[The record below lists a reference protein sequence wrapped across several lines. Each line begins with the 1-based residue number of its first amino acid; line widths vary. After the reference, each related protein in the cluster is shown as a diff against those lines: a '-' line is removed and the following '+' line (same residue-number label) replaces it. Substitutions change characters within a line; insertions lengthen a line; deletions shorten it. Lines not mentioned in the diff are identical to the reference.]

1 MEKNERFNSIVKQ
14 LESVK
19 AFASLFEAKD
29 QYQGALQV
37 KSSSYEQLA
46 ALFAIEEEQAR
57 QLIEEVSTLGVD
69 AVKEMSTDEKKQ
81 LLSKYV
87 GEAFFEEMDEEF
99 INNTANTVL
108 ELKVMMEELD
118 ESIVECEAEI
128 AKVEEQIKETT
139 QQYGDI
145 YNLLKTNLEE
155 VLQENHTEAVYDAAR
170 QQLNAMENSLTLEPV
185 IELYKS
191 IGVNNTKKEYRDR
204 ARREAMIKKFV
215 AIMKRLNIKASLASF
230 INKDVDEFIN
240 EENRCDKDLLLYAIM
255 KYEAGKPFTSKKFL
269 DGMFIIQLTIN
280 FYQLFTG
287 VMDPNNK
294 ERFTESLNRLSALF
308 R

>member
-215 AIMKRLNIKASLASF
+215 AIMKRLNIKASLATF

-240 EENRCDKDLLLYAIM
+240 EENRCDKDLILYAIM

-294 ERFTESLNRLSALF
+294 ERFTESLNRLSAMF

>member
-19 AFASLFEAKD
+19 SFASLFEAKN

-37 KSSSYEQLA
+37 KSSSYGQLA
-46 ALFAIEEEQAR
+46 ALFAIEEEQAEK
-57 QLIEEVSTLGVD
+57 LVEEVSALGVD
-69 AVKEMSTDEKKQ
+69 AVKEMPTDEKKQ

-99 INNTANTVL
+99 INTTTNTVI
-108 ELKVMMEELD
+108 ELKGMMDELD
-118 ESIVECEAEI
+118 ESIAECEAEI
-128 AKVEEQIKETT
+128 AKVEENIKETT

-155 VLQENHTEAVYDAAR
+155 VLQEKHSEAVYDAAR

-185 IELYKS
+185 IELYKN
-191 IGVNNTKKEYRDR
+191 IGVNNTKKEYKDR
-204 ARREAMIKKFV
+204 IRREATIKKFV
-215 AIMKRLNIKASLASF
+215 AVMKKLNIKASLASF
-230 INKDVDEFIN
+230 INKGVDEFIN

-255 KYEAGKPFTSKKFL
+255 KYEAGKSFTSKKFL
-269 DGMFIIQLTIN
+269 DGMFMVQLTIN

-287 VMDPNNK
+287 VMDPKNK
-294 ERFTESLNRLSALF
+294 ERFIESLNELSAMF
-308 R
+308 K

>member
-240 EENRCDKDLLLYAIM
+240 EENRCDKDLILYAIM

-287 VMDPNNK
+287 VMDPKNK
-294 ERFTESLNRLSALF
+294 EIFTESLNRLSAMF

>member
-215 AIMKRLNIKASLASF
+215 AIMKRLNIKASLATF

-240 EENRCDKDLLLYAIM
+240 EENRCDKDLILYAIM

-287 VMDPNNK
+287 VMDPKNK
-294 ERFTESLNRLSALF
+294 EIFTESLNRLSAMF

>member
-287 VMDPNNK
+287 VMDPKNK
-294 ERFTESLNRLSALF
+294 ERFIESLNKLSALF

>member
-215 AIMKRLNIKASLASF
+215 AIMKRLNIKASLATF

-240 EENRCDKDLLLYAIM
+240 EENRCDKDLILYAIM

-287 VMDPNNK
+287 VMDPKNK
-294 ERFTESLNRLSALF
+294 ERFIESLNKLSALF

>member
-170 QQLNAMENSLTLEPV
+170 QQLNAMENSLTLEPI

-215 AIMKRLNIKASLASF
+215 AIMKRLNIKASLATF

-240 EENRCDKDLLLYAIM
+240 EENRCDKDLILYAIM

-287 VMDPNNK
+287 VMDPKNK
-294 ERFTESLNRLSALF
+294 ERFIESLNKLSALF

>member
-155 VLQENHTEAVYDAAR
+155 VLQENHNEAVYDAAR

-185 IELYKS
+185 IELYNS
-191 IGVNNTKKEYRDR
+191 IGVTNTKKEYRDR

-215 AIMKRLNIKASLASF
+215 AIMKRLNIKASLATF

-287 VMDPNNK
+287 VMDPKNK
-294 ERFTESLNRLSALF
+294 ERFTESLNKLSAMF